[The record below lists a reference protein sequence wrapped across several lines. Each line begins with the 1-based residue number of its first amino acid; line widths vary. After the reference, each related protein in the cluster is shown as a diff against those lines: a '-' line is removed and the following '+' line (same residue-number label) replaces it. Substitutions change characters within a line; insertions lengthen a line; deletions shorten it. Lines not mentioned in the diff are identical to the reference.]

1 MVNEATHRRARALVA
16 PAALARP
23 ALLAA
28 LLALWLAAC
37 QPPESRS
44 AATGEGSVAGA
55 TIAMRTVGELSS
67 SGFVVEVTATRAGA
81 PLAGAEVTIVGEM
94 THPGM
99 PRLTWPAPEVEPGL
113 YRLEH
118 LQPDMPG
125 DWIITAELV
134 PEAGGKVTA
143 ELFLSVPR

>member
-1 MVNEATHRRARALVA
+1 M
-16 PAALARP
+16 LARL

-37 QPPESRS
+37 KPPESPA
-44 AATGEGSVAGA
+44 AATGAGSAEGA
-55 TIAMRTVGELSS
+55 TIALRTVGELSTG
-67 SGFVVEVTATRAGA
+67 GFAVEVTATRAGA

-94 THPGM
+94 THAGM
-99 PRLTWPAPEVEPGL
+99 PRLTWPAPEVGPGL
-113 YRLEH
+113 YRLDH